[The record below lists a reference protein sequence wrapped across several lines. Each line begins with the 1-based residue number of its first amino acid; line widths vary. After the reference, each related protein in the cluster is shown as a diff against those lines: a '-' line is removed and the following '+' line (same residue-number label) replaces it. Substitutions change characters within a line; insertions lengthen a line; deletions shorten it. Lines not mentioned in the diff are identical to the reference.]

1 MTLETVDSS
10 MIHAA
15 GYDEDERELEVV
27 FNSGEVYRYENVDK
41 EVYEGLMAADSKGR
55 YMRAHIIDM
64 YPYYKVS

>member
-41 EVYEGLMAADSKGR
+41 EVYEGLVAADSKGR

>member
-15 GYDEDERELEVV
+15 GYDEDERELEVI
-27 FNSGEVYRYENVDK
+27 FKNGGVYRYENVDK
-41 EVYEGLMAADSKGR
+41 GEYEGLMAADSKGG

-64 YPYYKVS
+64 YPYHKVS

>member
-27 FNSGEVYRYENVDK
+27 FNNGGVCRYENVDK
-41 EVYEGLMAADSKGR
+41 EEYEGLMAADSKGR

-64 YPYYKVS
+64 YSYYKVS

>member
-10 MIHAA
+10 MIHAV
-15 GYDEDERELEVV
+15 GYDEDERELEVI
-27 FNSGEVYRYENVDK
+27 FNNGGVYRYENVDQ
-41 EVYEGLMAADSKGR
+41 EEYEGLMAANSRGR